1 MNPLSLTNSINYT
14 MTFAAKKPSV
24 KIEDQILAD
33 FMELLDS
40 DKLDACWSKPWTNTE
55 SKGQHNFL
63 TGNSYTGANPI
74 ILQMYMTLRGQ
85 TLPMWCG
92 FGQAKKELNCIPK
105 KGSKA
110 AKILRPN
117 LLKIDLKNEDGS
129 PKLDKAGNPDF
140 YMKLTFKGASVF
152 NIEDLVGLDEK
163 GQAKLDKAIADFK
176 AECNKEARPL
186 SDRCKAA
193 YDRLMIFSK
202 DLKGGLTH
210 GGDHAFYQD
219 LGDFVVMPDRESFI
233 NDEEYLSTLA
243 HEFSHASGH
252 KDRLNRMWLNN
263 YSTYR
268 GLEELTAEF
277 SSVLIANRLQITCNT
292 KNHAAYI
299 SSWAKS
305 VKNAKNPSQALMKV
319 FNNAVKAAN
328 LVIGEQ

>member
-1 MNPLSLTNSINYT
+1 
-14 MTFAAKKPSV
+14 MTFTEKKPSV
-24 KIEDQILAD
+24 KVEDQILAD

-40 DKLDACWSKPWTNTE
+40 DKLDTCWSKPWTNTE

-85 TLPMWCG
+85 TLPMWIG
-92 FGQAKKELNCIPK
+92 YGQAKKDFNCIPK

-152 NIEDLVGLDEK
+152 NIEDLVGLDDK

-176 AECNKEARPL
+176 KECNKEARPL
-186 SDRCKAA
+186 SERCKAA
-193 YDRLMIFSK
+193 HDRLMIFSK
-202 DLKGGLTH
+202 DLKGGLIH
-210 GGDHAFYQD
+210 GGDQAYYQD
-219 LGDFVVMPDRESFI
+219 QLDHVVMPERASFTS
-233 NDEEYLSTLA
+233 DEEYLSTLS
-243 HEFSHASGH
+243 HEFSHATGH
-252 KDRLNRMWLNN
+252 KDRLNRKWLNE
-263 YSTYR
+263 YRTYR

-292 KNHAAYI
+292 KNHVAYI
-299 SSWAKS
+299 SGWAKS

-319 FNNAVKAAN
+319 FSNAVKASN
-328 LVIGEQ
+328 LVIGES

>member
-1 MNPLSLTNSINYT
+1 
-14 MTFAAKKPSV
+14 MTFTAKKPAV

-33 FMELLDS
+33 FMELFDS
-40 DKLDACWSKPWTNTE
+40 GKLDTCWSKPWKNTD

-63 TGNSYTGANPI
+63 TGKSYTGANPP

-92 FGQAKKELNCIPK
+92 FSQAKKELNCIPK
-105 KGSKA
+105 KGSRS

-117 LLKIDLKNEDGS
+117 LLKFDLKNEDGS
-129 PKLDKAGNPDF
+129 PKLDKAGNQEF
-140 YMKLTFKGASVF
+140 IMKLTFKGVSVF
-152 NIEDLVGLDEK
+152 NAEDLTGLDEK

-176 AECNKEARPL
+176 AECAIQERPL
-186 SDRCKAA
+186 SDRCKTAH
-193 YDRLMIFSK
+193 DRLMIFSK
-202 DLKGGLTH
+202 DLKNGLQH
-210 GGDHAFYQD
+210 MGNQAYYMDSSDQ
-219 LGDFVVMPDRESFI
+219 VVMPERTSFTS
-233 NDEEYLSTLA
+233 DEEYLSTLA
-243 HEFSHASGH
+243 HEFSHATGH
-252 KDRLNRMWLNN
+252 KDRLNRKWLNE
-263 YSTYR
+263 YRTYR

-299 SSWAKS
+299 SGWAKS

-319 FNNAVKAAN
+319 FSNAVKAAN

>member
-1 MNPLSLTNSINYT
+1 
-14 MTFAAKKPSV
+14 
-24 KIEDQILAD
+24 
-33 FMELLDS
+33 
-40 DKLDACWSKPWTNTE
+40 
-55 SKGQHNFL
+55 
-63 TGNSYTGANPI
+63 
-74 ILQMYMTLRGQ
+74 MYMTLRGQ
-85 TLPMWCG
+85 TLPMWIG
-92 FGQAKKELNCIPK
+92 YGQAKKDFNCIPK

-152 NIEDLVGLDEK
+152 NIEDLVGLNDK

-176 AECNKEARPL
+176 EECNKEERPL
-186 SDRCKAA
+186 SERCEEAHK
-193 YDRLMIFSK
+193 RLMIFSK
-202 DLKGGLTH
+202 DLKGGLIH
-210 GGDHAFYQD
+210 GGDQAYYQD
-219 LGDFVVMPDRESFI
+219 QLDHVVMPERASFI
-233 NDEEYLSTLA
+233 NDEEYLSTLS
-243 HEFSHASGH
+243 HEFSHATGH
-252 KDRLNRMWLNN
+252 KDRLNRKWLNE
-263 YSTYR
+263 YRTYR
-268 GLEELTAEF
+268 PLEELTAEF

-319 FNNAVKAAN
+319 FSNSVKAAN

>member
-1 MNPLSLTNSINYT
+1 MPTK
-14 MTFAAKKPSV
+14 TFKKPSV
-24 KIEDQILAD
+24 KVEDQILAD

-105 KGSKA
+105 KGSRS

-117 LLKIDLKNEDGS
+117 LIKIDLKNEDGS

-152 NIEDLVGLDEK
+152 NIEDLVGLNDK

-186 SDRCKAA
+186 SQRCEEAHK
-193 YDRLMIFSK
+193 RLMVFSK
-202 DLKGGLTH
+202 DLKGGLIH
-210 GGDHAFYQD
+210 GGDQAYYQD
-219 LGDFVVMPDRESFI
+219 QLDHVVMPERSSFI
-233 NDEEYLSTLA
+233 NDEEYLSTLS
-243 HEFSHASGH
+243 HEYSHATGH
-252 KDRLNRMWLNN
+252 KDRLNRKWLNE
-263 YSTYR
+263 YRTYR

-319 FNNAVKAAN
+319 FSNAVKAAN
-328 LVIGEQ
+328 LVIGES

>member
-1 MNPLSLTNSINYT
+1 
-14 MTFAAKKPSV
+14 MTFTAKKPSV
-24 KIEDQILAD
+24 KVEDQILAD

-105 KGSKA
+105 KGSRS

-117 LLKIDLKNEDGS
+117 LIKIDLKNEDGS

-152 NIEDLVGLDEK
+152 NIEDLVGLNDK

-186 SDRCKAA
+186 SQRCEEAHK
-193 YDRLMIFSK
+193 RLMVFSK
-202 DLKGGLTH
+202 DLKGGLIH
-210 GGDHAFYQD
+210 GGDQAYYQD
-219 LGDFVVMPDRESFI
+219 QLDHVVMPERSSFI
-233 NDEEYLSTLA
+233 NDEEYLSTLS
-243 HEFSHASGH
+243 HEYSHATGH
-252 KDRLNRMWLNN
+252 KDRLNRKWLNE
-263 YSTYR
+263 YRTYR

-319 FNNAVKAAN
+319 FSNAVKAAN
-328 LVIGEQ
+328 LVIGES

>member
-1 MNPLSLTNSINYT
+1 
-14 MTFAAKKPSV
+14 MTFTAKKPAV

-33 FMELLDS
+33 FMQLLDS
-40 DKLDACWSKPWTNTE
+40 DKLDTCWSKPWTNTQ

-117 LLKIDLKNEDGS
+117 LLKIDLKNKDGS

-140 YMKLTFKGASVF
+140 YMKLMFKGASVF

-163 GQAKLDKAIADFK
+163 GQAKLDKAISDFK
-176 AECNKEARPL
+176 AECNKEERPL
-186 SDRCKAA
+186 SDRCKDAN
-193 YDRLMIFSK
+193 DRLMIFSK
-202 DLKGGLTH
+202 DLKGGLIH
-210 GGDHAFYQD
+210 GGDQAYYQD
-219 LGDFVVMPDRESFI
+219 QLDHVVMPERESFT

-243 HEFSHASGH
+243 HEFSHATGH

-263 YSTYR
+263 YGTYR

-277 SSVLIANRLQITCNT
+277 SSVLVANKLQITCNT

-319 FNNAVKAAN
+319 FSNAVKAAN

>member
-1 MNPLSLTNSINYT
+1 
-14 MTFAAKKPSV
+14 MTFTAKKPSV

-40 DKLDACWSKPWTNTE
+40 NKLDTCWSKPWTNTE

-105 KGSKA
+105 KGSKS

-129 PKLDKAGNPDF
+129 PKLDKVGNPDF

-152 NIEDLVGLDEK
+152 NIEDLVGLDDK

-186 SDRCKAA
+186 SERCEEAHK
-193 YDRLMIFSK
+193 RLMIFSK
-202 DLKGGLTH
+202 DLKGGLIH
-210 GGDHAFYQD
+210 GGDQAYYQD
-219 LGDFVVMPDRESFI
+219 QLDHVVMPERSSFI
-233 NDEEYLSTLA
+233 SDEEYLSTLS
-243 HEFSHASGH
+243 HEFSHATGH
-252 KDRLNRMWLNN
+252 KDRLNRKWVNE
-263 YSTYR
+263 YRTYR

-292 KNHAAYI
+292 KNHVAYI
-299 SSWAKS
+299 SGWAKS

-319 FNNAVKAAN
+319 FSNAVKAAN
-328 LVIGEQ
+328 LVIVES

>member
-1 MNPLSLTNSINYT
+1 
-14 MTFAAKKPSV
+14 MTFTAKKPAV

-33 FMELLDS
+33 FMQLLDS
-40 DKLDACWSKPWTNTE
+40 DKLDACWSKPWTNTQ

-117 LLKIDLKNEDGS
+117 LLKIDLKNKDGS

-140 YMKLTFKGASVF
+140 YMKLMFKGASVF
-152 NIEDLVGLDEK
+152 NIEDLVGLDDK
-163 GQAKLDKAIADFK
+163 GQAKLDQAIADFR
-176 AECNKEARPL
+176 AECDKEARPL
-186 SDRCKAA
+186 SDRCKTAH
-193 YDRLMIFSK
+193 DRLMIFSK
-202 DLKGGLTH
+202 DLKGGLIH
-210 GGDHAFYQD
+210 GGDQAYYQD
-219 LGDFVVMPDRESFI
+219 QLDHVVMPERESFT

-243 HEFSHASGH
+243 HEFSHATGH
-252 KDRLNRMWLNN
+252 KDRLNRKWLNE
-263 YSTYR
+263 YRTYR

-277 SSVLIANRLQITCNT
+277 SSVLVANRLQITCNT

-299 SSWAKS
+299 SGWAKS

-319 FNNAVKAAN
+319 FSNAVKAAN

>member
-1 MNPLSLTNSINYT
+1 
-14 MTFAAKKPSV
+14 MTFTAKKPSV
-24 KIEDQILAD
+24 KVEDQILAD

-40 DKLDACWSKPWTNTE
+40 DKLDTCWSKPWTNTE

-85 TLPMWCG
+85 TLPMWIG
-92 FGQAKKELNCIPK
+92 YGQAKKDFNCIPK

-152 NIEDLVGLDEK
+152 NIEDLVGLNDK

-176 AECNKEARPL
+176 AECDKEARPL
-186 SDRCKAA
+186 SERCKAA
-193 YDRLMIFSK
+193 HDRLMIFSK
-202 DLKGGLTH
+202 DLKNGLQH
-210 GGDHAFYQD
+210 MGDQAYYMDSSDQ
-219 LGDFVVMPDRESFI
+219 VVMPERTAFI

-243 HEFSHASGH
+243 HEFSHATGH
-252 KDRLNRMWLNN
+252 KDRLNRKWLNE
-263 YSTYR
+263 YRTYR
-268 GLEELTAEF
+268 GLEELCAEF

-299 SSWAKS
+299 SGWAKS

-319 FNNAVKAAN
+319 FSNAVKAAN